1 MNDQE
6 IIELI
11 AEALEIEASDLSSE
25 DNLEDISEYDS
36 MAKLSVI
43 VVMDEEFGKKLT
55 GETMQEFKTVGD
67 IISFAKGW

>member
-1 MNDQE
+1 MSDQE

-11 AEALEIEASDLSSE
+11 AEALEIEASEVSPETS
-25 DNLEDISEYDS
+25 LEDIPEYDS

-43 VVMDEEFGKKLT
+43 VVMDEEFSKKLT

-67 IISFAKGW
+67 IISFAKG

>member
-1 MNDQE
+1 MSDQE
-6 IIELI
+6 TIELI
-11 AEALEIEASDLSSE
+11 AEALEMEASDLRPESR
-25 DNLEDISEYDS
+25 LEDIPEYDS

>member
-1 MNDQE
+1 MSDQE

-11 AEALEIEASDLSSE
+11 AEALEVEASDLSPETS
-25 DNLEDISEYDS
+25 LEDIPEYDS

-43 VVMDEEFGKKLT
+43 VVMDEEFSKKLT

-67 IISFAKGW
+67 IISFAKG

>member
-1 MNDQE
+1 MSDQE

-11 AEALEIEASDLSSE
+11 AEALEIEASDLSPE

-43 VVMDEEFGKKLT
+43 VVMDEEFSKKLT

>member
-1 MNDQE
+1 MSDQE

-11 AEALEIEASDLSSE
+11 AEALEMEASDLSLETS
-25 DNLEDISEYDS
+25 LEDIPEYDS

-43 VVMDEEFGKKLT
+43 VVMDEEFSKKLT

-67 IISFAKGW
+67 IISFAKEW